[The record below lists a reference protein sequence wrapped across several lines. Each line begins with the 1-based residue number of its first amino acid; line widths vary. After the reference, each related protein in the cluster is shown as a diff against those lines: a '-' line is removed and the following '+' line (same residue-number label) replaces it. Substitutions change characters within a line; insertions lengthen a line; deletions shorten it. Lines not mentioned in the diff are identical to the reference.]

1 MLPKT
6 KWTYFLIENND
17 SFEKY
22 NTIWDKVSADIEE
35 QFDSKV
41 VYYKKFLKR
50 KIKSYSDDV
59 TDYYDIESPKVDSD
73 HTCLAIIS
81 LDSAL
86 NKDGNLLSVRE

>member
-22 NTIWDKVSADIEE
+22 NTIWDKVSADIEK
-35 QFDSKV
+35 QSDSKV

-50 KIKSYSDDV
+50 KIKSYSDHV
-59 TDYYDIESPKVDSD
+59 TDYYDSESLKVDSD

>member
-22 NTIWDKVSADIEE
+22 NTIWDKVSADIEKK
-35 QFDSKV
+35 FDSKV

-59 TDYYDIESPKVDSD
+59 TDYYDSESPKVDSD

>member
-22 NTIWDKVSADIEE
+22 NTIWDKVSADIEKKI
-35 QFDSKV
+35 DSKV

-50 KIKSYSDDV
+50 KIKSYSDDI
-59 TDYYDIESPKVDSD
+59 TDYYDSESPKVDSD